1 LTIEAHTV
9 KDKKYYTTIETSKL
23 LGVSVR
29 TIQLWVE
36 RGALDAWKTAGGH
49 RRIVRQSVDDYIEKQ
64 QKSHRPSSER
74 KSILIVEDN
83 PTVAKFYQAAIN
95 SWDLD
100 VDLIC
105 KQDGFEGLLEIG
117 RSMPDLLITD
127 IYMPGMDGL
136 QMIRSLYKSEL
147 ISSERM
153 IVISG
158 LSKESIDE
166 RGGVPSDIAFF
177 TKPVDMAS
185 LKEAILNKLPLW
197 SDEVAKEAS

>member
-1 LTIEAHTV
+1 MTIEAHTV

>member
-1 LTIEAHTV
+1 MT
-9 KDKKYYTTIETSKL
+9 DKKYYTTIETAKL

-36 RGALDAWKTAGGH
+36 NGALEAWKTAGGH
-49 RRIVRQSVDDYIEKQ
+49 RRIVSQSVDDYIQ
-64 QKSHRPSSER
+64 RHQTSGSANSH
-74 KSILIVEDN
+74 KKNILIVEDN

-95 SWDLD
+95 SWNFPVQLT
-100 VDLIC
+100 C
-105 KQDGFEGLLEIG
+105 KQDGFEGLVEIG
-117 RSMPDLLITD
+117 RSTPDLLISD

-147 ISSERM
+147 MSSQNI

-177 TKPVDMAS
+177 TKPVDVAS
-185 LKEAILNKLPLW
+185 LKKTILSKLSLVGNHVV
-197 SDEVAKEAS
+197 EGAA